1 MGCKVSTQSLPV
13 VQSPTSE
20 NPTTSTDELPGQ
32 ILPKVRRQ
40 ESLGT
45 AIGFSEFNQ
54 SLDDIF
60 LEIFNVD
67 FQVRG
72 RRKEVKTVKKKVI
85 ETPLGAC
92 NSGEEKEK
100 TSKADDK
107 VIEEEKE
114 ETVEKEAESENIEK
128 EEKEE
133 ETSNSKEDGFVSKIV
148 STMKSKFTP
157 AVPKDGT
164 KISFNPNSM
173 APLPEG
179 CSAAESEEFT
189 EKKAAAKNYIALI
202 NDVEEGDGTGLM
214 APVAGLMDRHKYA
227 SQKNSSKVV
236 KMKPFMKELT
246 RKLPKNLK
254 ADPNG
259 CVFVRFDEERPSFLQ
274 AIITGV
280 RDTPYENGCFLFD
293 IHCPNNYP
301 DTNPAVTH
309 TTPGAANVTANN
321 GPGGFSP
328 NLHKGTGK
336 VCLSLLGTWSGQGW
350 DKSKHSIYTV
360 LSSIM
365 WGILGAEHPYYNE
378 PGHGGWEGT
387 APKTGHSSKVIEYDS
402 RVMVGTCRYAIAQ
415 MITSPPKGFERVVK
429 AHFKGKEAEIRETMK
444 TWKSRCNSTNKAQLM
459 AAIKEVEAA
468 LDTL

>member
-1 MGCKVSTQSLPV
+1 MGCNASIQQQQEGPAVVSPAKLQ
-13 VQSPTSE
+13 
-20 NPTTSTDELPGQ
+20 
-32 ILPKVRRQ
+32 RQ

-45 AIGFSEFNQ
+45 AIGFTEYNQ
-54 SLDDIF
+54 SLNDIF
-60 LEIFNVD
+60 IDIFNVD
-67 FQVRG
+67 LIEG
-72 RRKEVKTVKKKVI
+72 RRLQSVKREKNISSEVND
-85 ETPLGAC
+85 
-92 NSGEEKEK
+92 NSGEEKETSTIEANASTTRPEEADPKSQMKEDEEANNSQRGVVTTLLSKIK
-100 TSKADDK
+100 TMRKSSD
-107 VIEEEKE
+107 
-114 ETVEKEAESENIEK
+114 
-128 EEKEE
+128 
-133 ETSNSKEDGFVSKIV
+133 SKEPSKV
-148 STMKSKFTP
+148 NEP
-157 AVPKDGT
+157 R
-164 KISFNPNSM
+164 ISMTPNSL

-179 CSAAESEEFT
+179 FSPAQSEEYQ
-189 EKKAAAKNYIALI
+189 EKEATAKEYINII

-214 APVAGLMDRHKYA
+214 APIAGLIDTHKYA
-227 SQKNSSKVV
+227 SQKDSSKVT

-259 CVFVRFDEERPSFLQ
+259 CIFVRFDEDRPSFLK

-280 RDTPYENGCFLFD
+280 TGTPYENGCFLFD

-301 DTNPAVTH
+301 NTNPAVTH
-309 TTPGAANVTANN
+309 TTPGAGSVTANN

-350 DKSKHSIYTV
+350 DKDKHSIYTV

-387 APKTGHSSKVIEYDS
+387 APTKGHDAKVIEYDS
-402 RVMVGTCRYAIAQ
+402 RVMVGTCRYAIAN
-415 MITSPPKGFERVVK
+415 MIKNPPTGFENVIR
-429 AHFKGKEAEIRETMK
+429 AHFNAKRSEILETMK
-444 TWKSRCNSTNKAQLM
+444 LWGKACNKANKSQLQ
-459 AAIKEVEAA
+459 AAIKEVELA

>member
-1 MGCKVSTQSLPV
+1 MGCKVSTQSMPV
-13 VQSPTSE
+13 VE
-20 NPTTSTDELPGQ
+20 TTSKSKSLIDLPGQ

-45 AIGFSEFNQ
+45 AIGFDEFNQ

-67 FQVRG
+67 FQARG
-72 RRKEVKTVKKKVI
+72 RREEVKTVRKEVI
-85 ETPLGAC
+85 ETPLGVC
-92 NSGEEKEK
+92 NAGEEKE
-100 TSKADDK
+100 TTLEAADK

-114 ETVEKEAESENIEK
+114 ETEEKEAESEKKEK
-128 EEKEE
+128 GEEKA
-133 ETSNSKEDGFVSKIV
+133 ETSNSKKEGFVSAIV
-148 STMKSKFTP
+148 SSMKSKFTP
-157 AVPKDGT
+157 AVPKEDGG

-189 EKKAAAKNYIALI
+189 EKEAAAKNYIDLI
-202 NDVEEGDGTGLM
+202 NDVEEGDGSGLM
-214 APVAGLMDRHKYA
+214 APVTGLMDRHKYV
-227 SQKNSSKVV
+227 SQKNSSQVV

-259 CVFVRFDEERPSFLQ
+259 CIFVRFDEERPSFLQ

-309 TTPGAANVTANN
+309 TTLGAANVTANN

-336 VCLSLLGTWSGQGW
+336 VCLSLLGTWQGQGW
-350 DKSKHSIYTV
+350 DKNKHSIYTV

-415 MITSPPKGFERVVK
+415 MIKSPPKGFENVIK
-429 AHFKGKEAEIRETMK
+429 AHFKAKEAEIRETMK
-444 TWKSRCNSTNKAQLM
+444 TWTSRCNSTNKAQLK